1 MRRLLNCHIV
11 KVLVVLLILS
21 LFVPAHSF
29 AQEEE
34 GSPSAE
40 VKVEYTL
47 PYPGLLPDSP
57 FYILRTTRDRIISF
71 LISDP
76 LKKAEF
82 DLLQADKRL
91 AAGMYLANKNKY
103 ELANTTISKGEN
115 YFESALTKAAEAKE
129 RGIAVDSIASSLYH
143 SSLKHQEAIKEMEQK
158 TKGELRAKFSAEL
171 KRAKEFE
178 KKAKLILSRK

>member
-1 MRRLLNCHIV
+1 MKKLLI
-11 KVLVVLLILS
+11 VLLIIF
-21 LFVPAHSF
+21 LFVPAQVF

-57 FYILRTTRDRIISF
+57 LYFLRASRDRIVSF

-91 AAGMYLANKNKY
+91 AAGIMLAEKNKY
-103 ELANTTISKGEN
+103 ELANSTISKGEN
-115 YFESALTKAAEAKE
+115 YFESALAKAQEAKKQ
-129 RGIAVDSIASSLYH
+129 RIAVDSIASRLYH
-143 SSLKHQEAIKEMEQK
+143 SSLKHQEVLQEMEQK
-158 TKGELRAKFSAEL
+158 TKGSLRASFSEEL
-171 KRAKEFE
+171 KRAIEFE
-178 KKAKLILSRK
+178 KKAKLILSQK

>member
-1 MRRLLNCHIV
+1 MKRVTIA
-11 KVLVVLLILS
+11 ILAF
-21 LFVPAHSF
+21 LFLTFPLPSF
-29 AQEEE
+29 AQEQVFT
-34 GSPSAE
+34 SSA
-40 VKVEYTL
+40 KVEYTL

-57 FYILRTTRDRIISF
+57 FYILRTTRDRIVSF

-91 AAGMYLANKNKY
+91 AAGIYLANKNKY
-103 ELANTTISKGEN
+103 TLANVTISKGEN
-115 YFESALTKAAEAKE
+115 YFESALTKAAEAKG
-129 RGIAVDSIASSLYH
+129 RGVAVDSVASSLYH
-143 SSLKHQEAIKEMEQK
+143 SSLKHQEVIKGMEQK

-178 KKAKLILSRK
+178 KKAKLIISQK